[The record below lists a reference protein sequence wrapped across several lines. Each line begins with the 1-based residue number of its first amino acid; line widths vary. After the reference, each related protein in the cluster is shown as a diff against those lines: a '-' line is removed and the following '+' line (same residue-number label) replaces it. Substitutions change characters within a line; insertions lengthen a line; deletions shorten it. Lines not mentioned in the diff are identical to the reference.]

1 MNEILERQRAFF
13 KAGKTLPY
21 AFRKESLLKLR
32 DTLLENREKI
42 EDALHADLN
51 KERTES
57 YMTELGL
64 VLSDISHQIRHLRK
78 NMKRQRAKTPLAQ
91 FKGTSFRLAHPY
103 GNVLIIAPWN
113 YPILLTLGPLVGA
126 LAAGNT
132 AVLKPSEYS
141 PKTTALLQEIL
152 GSLYPQDYVHV
163 TTGGREITTAL
174 LQEKWD
180 DIFFTGGERVG
191 KIVYEAASRNLTPV
205 TLELGGKSP
214 VIVDRTAKIDLAAKR
229 IVFGKFINAGQTC
242 VAPDYVLVQEDV
254 REKFL
259 SSMKKWIGILYPNSL
274 ENDVYPKIIN
284 AKHFD
289 RLLSLLQDERILL
302 GGKSDRE
309 KEKIEPTLLDPRP
322 KSPVMN
328 EEIFGPLL
336 PVLSYKDIEEAFS
349 VISLHPTPLALYLF
363 CEDRKLEQKVL
374 SRIQFGGGCINDT
387 LIHLATNDLP
397 FGGVGTSGLGCYH
410 GRWSFETFSHY
421 RSIVKKAT
429 WIDLPF
435 RYTPYTDLKRKLI
448 EMFLK

>member
-13 KAGKTLPY
+13 KTGKTLPY

-229 IVFGKFINAGQTC
+229 IVFGKFINA
-242 VAPDYVLVQEDV
+242 
-254 REKFL
+254 
-259 SSMKKWIGILYPNSL
+259 
-274 ENDVYPKIIN
+274 
-284 AKHFD
+284 KHFD
-289 RLLSLLQDERILL
+289 RLHSLLQDERILL
-302 GGKSDRE
+302 GGKSYRE

>member
-1 MNEILERQRAFF
+1 
-13 KAGKTLPY
+13 
-21 AFRKESLLKLR
+21 
-32 DTLLENREKI
+32 
-42 EDALHADLN
+42 
-51 KERTES
+51 
-57 YMTELGL
+57 
-64 VLSDISHQIRHLRK
+64 
-78 NMKRQRAKTPLAQ
+78 
-91 FKGTSFRLAHPY
+91 
-103 GNVLIIAPWN
+103 
-113 YPILLTLGPLVGA
+113 
-126 LAAGNT
+126 
-132 AVLKPSEYS
+132 
-141 PKTTALLQEIL
+141 
-152 GSLYPQDYVHV
+152 
-163 TTGGREITTAL
+163 
-174 LQEKWD
+174 
-180 DIFFTGGERVG
+180 
-191 KIVYEAASRNLTPV
+191 
-205 TLELGGKSP
+205 
-214 VIVDRTAKIDLAAKR
+214 
-229 IVFGKFINAGQTC
+229 
-242 VAPDYVLVQEDV
+242 
-254 REKFL
+254 
-259 SSMKKWIGILYPNSL
+259 MKKWIGILYPNSL
-274 ENDVYPKIIN
+274 ENDAYPKIIN